1 MIEIL
6 LLPIFL
12 VWFGLAFPIALIILG
27 TVVWCTA
34 HLMKDVAVPQEGDV
48 WCPIHERRM
57 HVKGTPRRFL
67 VGVPFSALRRCER
80 FGPYP
85 IRCAKDCI
93 YALPTVDR
101 HAVRLAP

>member
-12 VWFGLAFPIALIILG
+12 VWFGLAFPIAILIVG
-27 TVVWCTA
+27 TIVWCTM
-34 HLMKDVAVPQEGDV
+34 HVLKDVAVPQEGDV

-67 VGVPFSALRRCER
+67 VGVPFSALRRCELY
-80 FGPYP
+80 GPYA
-85 IRCAKDCI
+85 IRCAKDCLF
-93 YALPTVDR
+93 AAPSMRR
-101 HAVRLAP
+101 HAVRFSP